1 MDSRFL
7 QSFIAVV
14 DCGSMADAARRL
26 DLPPTTVAQ
35 QMRALEADVGCA
47 LLTRVGRTVRP
58 TVVGA
63 RIVEHAR
70 EVLKS
75 VENLRS
81 AASATELP
89 AGPLRLGATPTA
101 LMGLVPPLLRRWM
114 SAHPAVRVYIEP
126 GTSSLLLDQVQAGH
140 LDAAILVHPAFAM
153 PKTCEWRLMRS
164 EALILLAPRDM
175 KVRDPLLTAARE
187 PFIQYDRKV
196 VAGKMAD
203 EYLRGHGI
211 KPKVRFELDGIEQI
225 AQLVAEGFGV
235 SILPDWP
242 VLGPPDART
251 RRWPLPP
258 PSPSRE
264 VGMVWLRSSV
274 RSPLAAALSELV
286 DSR

>member
-14 DCGSMADAARRL
+14 DCGSIAQASRRL
-26 DLPPTTVAQ
+26 DLPATTVAQ

-63 RIVEHAR
+63 RIVEQAR

-75 VENLRS
+75 VDNLRS

-101 LMGLVPPLLRRWM
+101 LMALVPPLLRRWM
-114 SAHPAVRVYIEP
+114 SAHPAIQVYIEP
-126 GTSSLLLDQVQAGH
+126 GTSSVLLDQVMAGN
-140 LDAAILVHPAFAM
+140 LDAAILVHPGFAM
-153 PKTCEWRLMRS
+153 PKTCEWRWMRT
-164 EALILLAPRDM
+164 EALILLTPRNM
-175 KVRDPLLTAARE
+175 AVQDPLLTAARE
-187 PFIQYDRKV
+187 PFIRYDRKV

-203 EYLRGHGI
+203 EYLRDHHI
-211 KPKVRFELDGIEQI
+211 KPKVRFELDGIAQI

-242 VLGPPDART
+242 VLGPQDARV

-274 RSPLAAALSELV
+274 RSPLAAALHGLAGPG
-286 DSR
+286 

>member
-164 EALILLAPRDM
+164 EALILLAPRD
-175 KVRDPLLTAARE
+175 
-187 PFIQYDRKV
+187 
-196 VAGKMAD
+196 
-203 EYLRGHGI
+203 
-211 KPKVRFELDGIEQI
+211 
-225 AQLVAEGFGV
+225 
-235 SILPDWP
+235 
-242 VLGPPDART
+242 
-251 RRWPLPP
+251 
-258 PSPSRE
+258 
-264 VGMVWLRSSV
+264 
-274 RSPLAAALSELV
+274 
-286 DSR
+286 

>member
-14 DCGSMADAARRL
+14 DCGSIADASRRL

-35 QMRALEADVGCA
+35 QMRALESEIGST

-63 RIVEHAR
+63 RIVSQAR
-70 EVLKS
+70 EVIKS

-89 AGPLRLGATPTA
+89 AGPLRLGATPTG

-114 SAHPAVRVYIEP
+114 SAYPSINVYIEP
-126 GTSSLLLDQVQAGH
+126 GTSSHLLDQVLAGN
-140 LDAAILVHPAFAM
+140 LDAAILVHPMYAI

-164 EALILLAPRDM
+164 EALILLTPHEM
-175 KVRDPLLTAARE
+175 KVKDPLLTAARE

-203 EYLRGHGI
+203 EYLRSQGI
-211 KPKVRFELDGIEQI
+211 KPKVRFELDGIEHI

-242 VLGPPDART
+242 VLGPQDDRI
-251 RRWPLPP
+251 RRWVLPD
-258 PSPSRE
+258 PSPFRE
-264 VGMVWLRSSV
+264 VGMVWQRSSV
-274 RSPLAAALSELV
+274 RSPLAVALHKLFEEG
-286 DSR
+286 